1 MLGELFVLFFK
12 VGCMAFGGGYA
23 VMSLIQREVTSR
35 GWVDSARFQEIGSLA
50 GMAPGSIAANSATLI
65 GYDRAGTAGALIAT
79 AGMTLPSLILVAALA
94 AFFVRVHD
102 HPGVRALFYGL
113 RPVVTALILYAAV
126 HFGFGSRMRSGS
138 LFTGQTLG
146 MLLICGG
153 CLLAIVRYK
162 FHPFAVILLS
172 AVAGI
177 VIF

>member
-23 VMSLIQREVTSR
+23 AMSLIQREATSR
-35 GWVDSARFQEIGSLA
+35 GWIDSAQFREIGSLA

-79 AGMTLPSLILVAALA
+79 AGITLPSLILVAALA

-102 HPGVRALFYGL
+102 HPSVRALFYGL
-113 RPVVTALILYAAV
+113 RPVVTALILYAAF
-126 HFGFGSRMRSGS
+126 HFGFGGSAGSGS
-138 LFTGQTLG
+138 LFAWQTLG

-162 FHPFAVILLS
+162 FHPFAVILLA